1 MRAVEMGE
9 AVRRPAGGQQDFAGQ
24 AKIILRDR
32 TDGRRVVDLGID
44 QPCGVRD
51 A

>member
-1 MRAVEMGE
+1 MPSKTGKDFGGE
-9 AVRRPAGGQQDFAGQ
+9 